1 MIKVKSK
8 VFAILGIIFW
18 TLTAIFVLL
27 PSWPHIYYR
36 LSPQA
41 SSLLASTIA
50 STAVV
55 ASETVTTPPPV
66 PTTPPSTV
74 IPGADPESIAVTP
87 PTPLPD
93 VDPSL
98 PPENGLIID
107 KIGVRGEI
115 HEGEDWQT
123 ILKQG
128 IWRIPD
134 FATPIEVSLVKGRD
148 GVAERDLPII
158 LAAHRWGYLEWS
170 ASFRKL
176 NSFYHLPELKAGDTI
191 KVVWDQRPF
200 EYKVYSTETGTEIS
214 DYSAD
219 LILYTCQ
226 LWNSPVRFFVYA
238 NRVAL

>member
-1 MIKVKSK
+1 MSAKKR
-8 VFAILGIIFW
+8 FYAGLGVSFW
-18 TLTAIFVLL
+18 VLTAIFVLL

-50 STAVV
+50 STAAA
-55 ASETVTTPPPV
+55 ASETVKSPSPTSEAPKPTPTPPKM
-66 PTTPPSTV
+66 
-74 IPGADPESIAVTP
+74 ALPE
-87 PTPLPD
+87 

-98 PPENGLIID
+98 PAENGLIID
-107 KIGVRGEI
+107 KIGVRGQI

-128 IWRIPD
+128 IWRVPSFD
-134 FATPIEVSLVKGRD
+134 TPPVNDR
-148 GVAERDLPII
+148 PII
-158 LAAHRWGYLEWS
+158 LAAHRWGYLDWS

-176 NSFYHLPELKAGDTI
+176 NSFYNLPQLKAGDTI
-191 KVVWDQRPF
+191 QVVWDQRPF
-200 EYKVYSTETGTEIS
+200 EYKVFATETGTQIT
-214 DYSAD
+214 DYSAN

-238 NRVAL
+238 SRVN